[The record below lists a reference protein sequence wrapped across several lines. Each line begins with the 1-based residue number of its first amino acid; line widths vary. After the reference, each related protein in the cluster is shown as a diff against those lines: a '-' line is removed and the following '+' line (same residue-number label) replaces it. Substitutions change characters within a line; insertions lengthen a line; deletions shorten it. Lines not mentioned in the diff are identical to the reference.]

1 MLSEIIKFE
10 WAYRKGRPATW
21 IYFGLILILPII
33 LVTTDAIKIT
43 GGGEQTKENAPSAI
57 AFMEVVFSYLFM
69 MITSAVMGVAVLRD
83 FEFNTEALMFST
95 PIKKFDYLFG
105 RFFGSFLV
113 LILIFFAMIL
123 GFSIGE
129 FMPSRDA
136 TKLLPFS
143 LWHYIQPFLIL
154 VLPNLFFTG
163 AFFFAGGAL
172 TRKAVI
178 IYTQGIILFVIY
190 SISQNLMG
198 DMDNREMGA
207 LLDPFGIR
215 TLGYVTRYWTPA
227 QKNMMTVPLEGILLY
242 NRLIWMGVGILA
254 LAVTHFGFSFNVV
267 RSGFFKKKAII
278 EDKQPKIKPELVK
291 IPSVNQHL
299 NGWTIVQQT
308 LKNAWFYAKMS
319 IRELPFLTIVIAGMC
334 LLVSALVSSIETF
347 GVKSIPNTGNVLG
360 SLGNFTPF
368 LYALS
373 LTYAAELIWKERV
386 VKFNLINDAMP
397 VPDFVGL
404 LSKFIAMIIIYCG
417 IFAVLILVGI
427 SVQAMKGYFDFQLP
441 IYFEHFYVGQLI
453 TIIFYTVLF
462 FFIQVMVNDKFVGI
476 AISILFLIV
485 QMVMSFLG
493 VEHTMLTFASGDL
506 GNFSDMNLYGHFVKS
521 FSWLSIYWLGFSMII
536 FAVATT
542 LSVRGTE
549 ELLKTRWFMGRH
561 RFTKQIATF
570 SILALITFTLSG
582 CYVFYNTNVLEKYEN
597 SKTREKGQ
605 ALYEKTLK
613 AKYEF
618 MNQPKIVESDIKV
631 ELYPSKRSMSAD
643 GFYYLKNKST
653 QTIKDVYIMF
663 NKPVDVKELAF
674 LGGAKVKQ
682 QWKDWGVTIYTLTK
696 PLAPQD
702 SVKLSFKVEVDSKSF
717 LSGVAGTSLV
727 YNGTFFNN
735 TDYFPSI
742 GYEERGELSG
752 EDERKKQGL
761 KPKERMMEQSDKRGL
776 SQNLFG
782 DDGDWIRFQMTIG
795 TEPEQ
800 TAIAPGYLQ
809 KTYQEGNR
817 KYFSYKMDRPMVN
830 FYSVVSARYEVMK
843 DKWKD
848 VNLEIYYNKGHDKNL
863 GRMMDGLKKSLE
875 YYSKSFSPFQFR
887 QMRIMEFPKYAS
899 FAQSFANTVPFS
911 EGIGFVLDVKEKDP
925 NIPFYVTAHEMGHQW
940 WGHQVTE
947 ANVKGNAMLSESMS
961 EYSALMVMKH
971 NTKPEVMQKF
981 MEINLDSYLWG
992 RSNETKKE
1000 MPLSQVES
1008 QQYIHYNKGSLCMY
1022 ALQDY
1027 IGEDRIN
1034 SALSQYVKDWQ
1045 YPGPDHPKGRY
1056 PTSTDLIG
1064 YLRTATPDSLKY
1076 LIKDMFETITLYE
1089 NKVEKAEYVANK
1101 DKTFEVTLT
1110 LNSEKFR
1117 ADSSGNQ
1124 APIKL
1129 NEWIDVGVYGK
1140 DAKGEDKLLYLKKHY
1155 FTKKDN
1161 ILKIKVKEEPTKA
1174 GIDPINILIDRHS
1187 SDNVK
1192 VLSKKEA
1199 V

>member
-21 IYFGLILILPII
+21 IYFGLIFILPII
-33 LVTTDAIKIT
+33 LVSTDAVKIV
-43 GGGEQTKENAPSAI
+43 GGGEQTKENAPQAI
-57 AFMEVVFSYLFM
+57 AFMEIIFSYLFM

-95 PIKKFDYLFG
+95 PIKKLDYLFG
-105 RFFGSFLV
+105 RFLGSFMV
-113 LILIFFAMIL
+113 LILIFSAMIL
-123 GFSIGE
+123 GFTIGE

-136 TKLLPFS
+136 TKLLPYSF
-143 LWHYIQPFLIL
+143 WHYLQPFLIL

-172 TRKAVI
+172 TRKTVI
-178 IYTQGIILFVIY
+178 IYTQGIILFVLY

-198 DMDNREMGA
+198 DIDNREMGA

-215 TLGYVTRYWTPA
+215 TFSYVTRYWTPA
-227 QKNMMTVPLEGILLY
+227 QKNVMLVPLEGIMLY
-242 NRLIWMGVGILA
+242 NRLLWIGIGVLA
-254 LAVTHFGFSFNVV
+254 LVITYFGFSFNIV
-267 RSGFFKKKAII
+267 RSGLFKKKAIA
-278 EDKQPKIKPELVK
+278 EDKQSKIKPELVK
-291 IPSVNQHL
+291 IPLVTQHL
-299 NGWTIVQQT
+299 NAWTVVQQT

-319 IRELPFLTIVIAGMC
+319 IIEVPFLTIVIAGVC
-334 LLVSALVSSIETF
+334 LLISALINPVETF

-368 LYALS
+368 LYALA
-373 LTYAAELIWKERV
+373 LTYAGELIWKERV

-397 VPDFVGL
+397 VPDFVEI
-404 LSKFIAMIIIYCG
+404 LSKFLTMIIIYCG
-417 IFAVLILVGI
+417 IFAVLILVGVA
-427 SVQAMKGYFDFQLP
+427 VQAIQGYFDFQLP
-441 IYFEHFYVGQLI
+441 IYFEHFYLGQLV
-453 TIIFYTVLF
+453 TMVFYTILF
-462 FFIQVMVNDKFVGI
+462 FFIQIMVNDKFVGI
-476 AISILFLIV
+476 AISILFLILQTV
-485 QMVMSFLG
+485 ISYLG
-493 VEHTMLTFASGDL
+493 VEHSMLSFASGDL

-521 FSWLSIYWLGFSMII
+521 FSWLSIYWLGFTMII
-536 FAVATT
+536 FAAATT

-549 ELLKTRWFMGRH
+549 ELLKTRWLMTRH

-570 SILALITFTLSG
+570 SILALMVFTLSG
-582 CYVFYNTNVLEKYEN
+582 SYIYYNTNILEIYQN
-597 SKTREKGQ
+597 SKDAQKDQ

-631 ELYPSKRSMSAD
+631 ELYPRKRSMSAD

-653 QTIKDVYIMF
+653 QPIKDILIMF
-663 NKPVDVKELAF
+663 NKPVNVKELAF
-674 LGGAKVKQ
+674 SGGAKIKQ
-682 QWKDWGVTIYTLTK
+682 QWKDWGVTIYTLNK
-696 PLAPQD
+696 LMLPQD
-702 SVKLSFKVEVDSKSF
+702 SIKLSFKISVDSKSF

-735 TDYFPSI
+735 SDYFPSI
-742 GYEERGELSG
+742 GYEEGGELSS

-830 FYSVVSARYEVMK
+830 FYSVVSARYEVMR

-848 VNLEIYYNKGHDKNL
+848 VSLEIYYNKGHDKNL

-947 ANVKGNAMLSESMS
+947 ANVKGSSMLSESMS

-971 NTKPEVMQKF
+971 NSRPEVMQKF
-981 MEINLDSYLWG
+981 MKINLDSYLYG
-992 RSNETKKE
+992 RSSETKKE
-1000 MPLSQVES
+1000 MSLSQVEG

-1034 SALSQYVKDWQ
+1034 SALSQYIKDWQ
-1045 YPGPDHPKGRY
+1045 YPGPDHPKRRY

-1064 YLRTATPDSLKY
+1064 YLKTATPDSLKY
-1076 LIKDMFETITLYE
+1076 LIKDLFETITLYE

-1117 ADSSGNQ
+1117 ADNSGNQ
-1124 APIKL
+1124 VSIKL

-1140 DAKGEDKLLYLKKHY
+1140 DAKGDDKLLYLKKHH
-1155 FTKKDN
+1155 FIKKDN
-1161 ILKIKVKEEPTKA
+1161 ILKISVKEEPTKA

-1192 VLSKKEA
+1192 FLSKKEA

>member
-1 MLSEIIKFE
+1 
-10 WAYRKGRPATW
+10 
-21 IYFGLILILPII
+21 
-33 LVTTDAIKIT
+33 
-43 GGGEQTKENAPSAI
+43 
-57 AFMEVVFSYLFM
+57 
-69 MITSAVMGVAVLRD
+69 
-83 FEFNTEALMFST
+83 
-95 PIKKFDYLFG
+95 
-105 RFFGSFLV
+105 
-113 LILIFFAMIL
+113 
-123 GFSIGE
+123 
-129 FMPSRDA
+129 
-136 TKLLPFS
+136 
-143 LWHYIQPFLIL
+143 
-154 VLPNLFFTG
+154 
-163 AFFFAGGAL
+163 
-172 TRKAVI
+172 
-178 IYTQGIILFVIY
+178 
-190 SISQNLMG
+190 
-198 DMDNREMGA
+198 
-207 LLDPFGIR
+207 
-215 TLGYVTRYWTPA
+215 
-227 QKNMMTVPLEGILLY
+227 
-242 NRLIWMGVGILA
+242 
-254 LAVTHFGFSFNVV
+254 
-267 RSGFFKKKAII
+267 
-278 EDKQPKIKPELVK
+278 
-291 IPSVNQHL
+291 
-299 NGWTIVQQT
+299 
-308 LKNAWFYAKMS
+308 
-319 IRELPFLTIVIAGMC
+319 
-334 LLVSALVSSIETF
+334 
-347 GVKSIPNTGNVLG
+347 
-360 SLGNFTPF
+360 
-368 LYALS
+368 
-373 LTYAAELIWKERV
+373 
-386 VKFNLINDAMP
+386 MP
-397 VPDFVGL
+397 VPDFVEI
-404 LSKFIAMIIIYCG
+404 LSKFLTMIIIYCG
-417 IFAVLILVGI
+417 IFAVLILVGVA
-427 SVQAMKGYFDFQLP
+427 VQAIQGYFDFQLP
-441 IYFEHFYVGQLI
+441 IYFEHFYLGQLV
-453 TIIFYTVLF
+453 TMVFYTILF
-462 FFIQVMVNDKFVGI
+462 FFIQIMVNDKFVGI
-476 AISILFLIV
+476 AISILFLIL
-485 QMVMSFLG
+485 QTVMSYFG
-493 VEHTMLTFASGDL
+493 VEHSMLSFASGDL

-521 FSWLSIYWLGFSMII
+521 FSWLSIYWLGFTMII
-536 FAVATT
+536 FATATT

-549 ELLKTRWFMGRH
+549 ELLKTRWLMTRH

-570 SILALITFTLSG
+570 SILALMVFTLSG
-582 CYVFYNTNVLEKYEN
+582 SYIYYNTNILEKYQN
-597 SKTREKGQ
+597 SKDAQKDQ

-631 ELYPSKRSMSAD
+631 ELYPRKRSMSAD

-653 QTIKDVYIMF
+653 QPIKDILIMF
-663 NKPVDVKELAF
+663 NKPVNVKELAF
-674 LGGAKVKQ
+674 SGGAKIKQ
-682 QWKDWGVTIYTLTK
+682 QWKDWGVTIYTLNK
-696 PLAPQD
+696 LMLPQD
-702 SVKLSFKVEVDSKSF
+702 SIKLSFKISVDSKSF

-735 TDYFPSI
+735 SDYFPSI
-742 GYEERGELSG
+742 GYEEGGELSS

-830 FYSVVSARYEVMK
+830 FYSVVSARYEVMR

-848 VNLEIYYNKGHDKNL
+848 VSLEIYYNKGHDKNL

-947 ANVKGNAMLSESMS
+947 ANVKGSSMLSESMS

-971 NTKPEVMQKF
+971 NSRPEVMQKF
-981 MEINLDSYLWG
+981 MKINLDSYLYG
-992 RSNETKKE
+992 RSSETKKE
-1000 MPLSQVES
+1000 MSLSQVEG

-1034 SALSQYVKDWQ
+1034 SALSQYIKDWQ

-1064 YLRTATPDSLKY
+1064 YLKTATPDSLKY
-1076 LIKDMFETITLYE
+1076 LIKDLFETITLYE

-1124 APIKL
+1124 VPIKL

-1140 DAKGEDKLLYLKKHY
+1140 DAKGDDKLLYLKKHH
-1155 FTKKDN
+1155 FIKKDN
-1161 ILKIKVKEEPTKA
+1161 ILKISVKEEPTKA

-1192 VLSKKEA
+1192 ILSRKEA
-1199 V
+1199 I

>member
-21 IYFGLILILPII
+21 IYFVLILILPII
-33 LVTTDAIKIT
+33 LVSTDAIMIV
-43 GGGEQTKENAPSAI
+43 GGGEQTKENAPQAI
-57 AFMEVVFSYLFM
+57 AFMEIAFSYLFM

-83 FEFNTEALMFST
+83 FEFNTEALMFSA

-105 RFFGSFLV
+105 RFIGSFLV
-113 LILIFFAMIL
+113 LILIFSAMIL
-123 GFSIGE
+123 GFTIGE

-136 TKLLPFS
+136 AKLLPYRF
-143 LWHYIQPFLIL
+143 WHYLQPFLIL

-172 TRKAVI
+172 TRKTVI
-178 IYTQGIILFVIY
+178 IYTQGIILFVFY

-198 DMDNREMGA
+198 DLDNRELGA
-207 LLDPFGIR
+207 MLDPFGIR
-215 TLGYVTRYWTPA
+215 TFGYVTRYWTPA
-227 QKNMMTVPLEGILLY
+227 QKNMMSVPLEGILLY
-242 NRLIWMGVGILA
+242 NRLLWMGVGLLA
-254 LAVTHFGFSFNVV
+254 LAVTYFGFSFNVV
-267 RSGFFKKKAII
+267 RSGFFKKKAIA
-278 EDKQPKIKPELVK
+278 EDRQPKIKPELVK
-291 IPSVNQHL
+291 IPSVTQHL
-299 NGWTIVQQT
+299 NAWTVMQQT
-308 LKNAWFYAKMS
+308 LRNAWFYAKMS
-319 IRELPFLTIVIAGMC
+319 ITELPFLTIVIAGVC
-334 LLVSALVSSIETF
+334 LLINSLINSDETF
-347 GVKSIPNTGNVLG
+347 GVKSIPNTANVLD
-360 SLGNFTPF
+360 SLGIFTVF
-368 LYALS
+368 MYVLAL
-373 LTYAAELIWKERV
+373 TNAAELIWKERV

-397 VPDFVGL
+397 VPDFVGI
-404 LSKFIAMIIIYCG
+404 LSKFLAMIIIYCG

-427 SVQAMKGYFDFQLP
+427 TSQAINGYFDFQLP
-441 IYFEHFYVGQLI
+441 IYFQHFYMEQLVQLS
-453 TIIFYTVLF
+453 FYTILF

-476 AISILFLIV
+476 GASILFLV
-485 QMVMSFLG
+485 LVGFMSYLG
-493 VEHTMLTFASGDL
+493 VEHTMFSFASGDL
-506 GNFSDMNLYGHFVKS
+506 GTFSDMNLYGHFVKS
-521 FSWLSIYWLGFSMII
+521 FSWLSIYWLGFTMII
-536 FAVATT
+536 FAIATT

-549 ELLKTRWFMGRH
+549 ELLKTRLLIGRH

-570 SILALITFTLSG
+570 SILGVITFALSG
-582 CYVFYNTNVLEKYEN
+582 CYVYYNTNILEKYEN
-597 SKTREKGQ
+597 SKSREKRQ
-605 ALYEKTLK
+605 AQYEKTLK

-631 ELYPSKRSMSAD
+631 ELYPSKRSMSAN

-663 NKPVDVKELAF
+663 NRPVDVKELTF
-674 LGGAKVKQ
+674 LGGSKIKQ

-702 SVKLSFKVEVDSKSF
+702 SVKLSFKVSVNSKSF

-727 YNGTFFNN
+727 YNGTFFDN
-735 TDYFPSI
+735 TNYFPSI
-742 GYEERGELSG
+742 GYEEGGELSG
-752 EDERKKQGL
+752 EDKRKKQGL

-776 SQNLFG
+776 SRNLFG
-782 DDGDWIRFQMTIG
+782 DDADFIRFQMTIG
-795 TEPEQ
+795 TEPDQ

-809 KTYQEGNR
+809 KTYQKGNR

-830 FYSVVSARYEVMK
+830 FYSIVSARYEVMK

-887 QMRIMEFPKYAS
+887 QMRIMEFPKYAT
-899 FAQSFANTVPFS
+899 FAQSFANTIPFS

-925 NIPFYVTAHEMGHQW
+925 NIPFYVTSHEMGHQW

-947 ANVKGNAMLSESMS
+947 AHVKGSSMLSESMS

-971 NTKPEVMQKF
+971 NSTPEVMQKF
-981 MEINLDSYLWG
+981 MKINLDGYLFG
-992 RSNETKKE
+992 RSSESKKE
-1000 MPLSQVES
+1000 MPLSQVER

-1034 SALSQYVKDWQ
+1034 VALSQYIKDWQ

-1089 NKVEKAEYVANK
+1089 NKVEKAEYVQNK

-1117 ADSSGNQ
+1117 ADSAGNQ
-1124 APIKL
+1124 VPIKL

-1140 DAKGEDKLLYLKKHY
+1140 DAKGDDKLLYLKKHH
-1155 FTKKDN
+1155 FTQKDN
-1161 ILKIKVKEEPTKA
+1161 VLKIKVKEEPTKA
-1174 GIDPINILIDRHS
+1174 GIDPINILIDRHA

>member
-21 IYFGLILILPII
+21 IYFGLIFILPII
-33 LVTTDAIKIT
+33 LVSTDAVKIV
-43 GGGEQTKENAPSAI
+43 GGGEQTKENAPQAI
-57 AFMEVVFSYLFM
+57 AFMEIVFSYLFM

-105 RFFGSFLV
+105 RFLGSFMV
-113 LILIFFAMIL
+113 LILIFSAMIL
-123 GFSIGE
+123 GFTIGE

-136 TKLLPFS
+136 TKLLPYSF
-143 LWHYIQPFLIL
+143 WHYLQPFLIL

-172 TRKAVI
+172 TRKTVI
-178 IYTQGIILFVIY
+178 IYTQGIILFVLY

-198 DMDNREMGA
+198 DIDNREMGA

-215 TLGYVTRYWTPA
+215 TFSYVTRYWTPA
-227 QKNMMTVPLEGILLY
+227 QKNVMLVPLEGIMLY
-242 NRLIWMGVGILA
+242 NRLLWIGIGVLA
-254 LAVTHFGFSFNVV
+254 LVITYFGFSFNIV
-267 RSGFFKKKAII
+267 RSGLFKKKAIT
-278 EDKQPKIKPELVK
+278 EDKQSKIKPELVK
-291 IPSVNQHL
+291 IPLVTQHL
-299 NGWTIVQQT
+299 NAWTVVQQT

-319 IRELPFLTIVIAGMC
+319 IVEVPFLTIVIAGVC
-334 LLVSALVSSIETF
+334 LLISALINPVETF

-368 LYALS
+368 LYALA
-373 LTYAAELIWKERV
+373 LTYAGELIWKERV

-397 VPDFVGL
+397 VPDFVEI
-404 LSKFIAMIIIYCG
+404 LSKFLTMIIIYCG
-417 IFAVLILVGI
+417 IFAVLILVGVA
-427 SVQAMKGYFDFQLP
+427 VQAIQGYFDFQLP
-441 IYFEHFYVGQLI
+441 IYFEHFYLGQLV
-453 TIIFYTVLF
+453 TMVFYTILF
-462 FFIQVMVNDKFVGI
+462 FFIQIMVNDKFVGI
-476 AISILFLIV
+476 AISILFLIL
-485 QMVMSFLG
+485 QTVMSYLG
-493 VEHTMLTFASGDL
+493 VEHSMLSFASGDL

-521 FSWLSIYWLGFSMII
+521 FSWLSIYWLGFTMII
-536 FAVATT
+536 FATATT

-549 ELLKTRWFMGRH
+549 ELLKTRWLMTRH

-570 SILALITFTLSG
+570 SILALMVFTLSG
-582 CYVFYNTNVLEKYEN
+582 SYIYYNTNILEKYQN
-597 SKTREKGQ
+597 SKDAQKDQ

-631 ELYPSKRSMSAD
+631 ELYPRKRSMSAD

-653 QTIKDVYIMF
+653 QPIKDILIMF
-663 NKPVDVKELAF
+663 NKPVNVKELAF
-674 LGGAKVKQ
+674 SGGAKIKQ
-682 QWKDWGVTIYTLTK
+682 QWKDWGVTIYTLNK
-696 PLAPQD
+696 LMLPQD
-702 SVKLSFKVEVDSKSF
+702 SIKLSFKISVDSKSF

-735 TDYFPSI
+735 SDYFPSI
-742 GYEERGELSG
+742 GYEEGGELSS

-830 FYSVVSARYEVMK
+830 FYSVVSARYEVMR

-848 VNLEIYYNKGHDKNL
+848 VSLEIYYNKGHDKNL

-947 ANVKGNAMLSESMS
+947 ANVKGSSMLSESMS

-971 NTKPEVMQKF
+971 NSRPEVMQKF
-981 MEINLDSYLWG
+981 MKINLDSYLYG
-992 RSNETKKE
+992 RSSETKKE
-1000 MPLSQVES
+1000 MSLSQVEG

-1034 SALSQYVKDWQ
+1034 SALSQYIKDWQ

-1064 YLRTATPDSLKY
+1064 YLKTATPDSLKY
-1076 LIKDMFETITLYE
+1076 LIKDLFETITLYE

-1124 APIKL
+1124 VPIKL

-1140 DAKGEDKLLYLKKHY
+1140 DAKGDDKLLYLKKHH
-1155 FTKKDN
+1155 FIKKDN
-1161 ILKIKVKEEPTKA
+1161 ILKISVKEEPTKA

-1192 VLSKKEA
+1192 ILSRKEA
-1199 V
+1199 I

>member
-21 IYFGLILILPII
+21 IYFGLLFILPII
-33 LVTTDAIKIT
+33 LVSTDLVKIM
-43 GGGEQTKENAPSAI
+43 GSGEQSKENSPQGIALVEI
-57 AFMEVVFSYLFM
+57 AFTYFFV

-113 LILIFFAMIL
+113 LILIFSAMIL

-129 FMPSRDA
+129 FLPSRDA
-136 TKLLPFS
+136 TKLLPYS
-143 LWHYIQPFLIL
+143 LWHYVQPFLIL

-172 TRKAVI
+172 TRKSVI
-178 IYTQGIILFVIY
+178 IYTQGIILFVFY
-190 SISQNLMG
+190 TISQNLMG
-198 DMDNREMGA
+198 DIENRELGA

-215 TLGYVTRYWTPA
+215 TFQFVTRYWTPA
-227 QKNMMTVPLEGILLY
+227 QKNMMTVPFEGIMLY
-242 NRLIWMGVGILA
+242 NRLIWMGVGVLA
-254 LAVTHFGFSFNVV
+254 LAITYFGFSFNVV
-267 RSGFFKKKAII
+267 RSGFFKKKAIV
-278 EDKQPKIKPELVK
+278 EVKLPKIKPELVK
-291 IPSVNQHL
+291 IPLVTQHS
-299 NGWTIVQQT
+299 NTWTIIQQIF
-308 LKNAWFYAKMS
+308 KNAWFYAKMS
-319 IRELPFLTIVIAGMC
+319 ITELPFLTIVIAGVCM
-334 LLVSALVSSIETF
+334 LISTLINSGETF
-347 GVKSIPNTGNVLG
+347 GVKSIPNTANVLD
-360 SLGNFTPF
+360 SLGVFSVF
-368 LYALS
+368 MMVLA

-404 LSKFIAMIIIYCG
+404 LSKFLAMIIIYCG
-417 IFAVLILVGI
+417 IYAVLILVGI
-427 SVQAMKGYFDFQLP
+427 SVQAIQGYFDFQLSV
-441 IYFEHFYVGQLI
+441 YFEHFYVGQLV
-453 TIIFYTVLF
+453 TMVLYTVLF
-462 FFIQVMVNDKFVGI
+462 FLIQVLVNDKFVGI
-476 AISILFLIV
+476 GASILFLVLQGFI
-485 QMVMSFLG
+485 SYLG
-493 VEHTMLTFASGDL
+493 VEHSMLSFASGDL
-506 GNFSDMNLYGHFVKS
+506 GTFSDMNLYGHFVNA
-521 FSWLSIYWLGFSMII
+521 FSWLSLYWLGFTMII
-536 FAVATT
+536 FAIATT

-582 CYVFYNTNVLEKYEN
+582 CYVYYNTNVLEKYEN
-597 SKTREKGQ
+597 SKSREKGQ

-663 NKPVDVKELAF
+663 NKPVDVKELSF

-682 QWKDWGVTIYTLTK
+682 QWKDWGVTIYTLSK

-702 SVKLSFKVEVDSKSF
+702 SVKMAFKVAVDSKSF
-717 LSGVAGTSLV
+717 LSGVAGRSLV

-735 TDYFPSI
+735 ADYFPSI
-742 GYEERGELSG
+742 GYESGGELSG

-782 DDGDWIRFQMTIG
+782 DDADWIRFQMTIG
-795 TEPEQ
+795 TEPDQ

-875 YYSKSFSPFQFR
+875 YYSKSFSPYQFR

-947 ANVKGNAMLSESMS
+947 ANVKGSAMLSESMA

-971 NTKPEVMQKF
+971 NSKPEVMQKF
-981 MEINLDSYLWG
+981 MEINLDSYLFG
-992 RSNETKKE
+992 RSSETKKE
-1000 MPLSQVES
+1000 MPLSQVEG
-1008 QQYIHYNKGSLCMY
+1008 QQYIHYKKGSMCMY

-1034 SALSQYVKDWQ
+1034 GALSQYVKNWQ

-1140 DAKGEDKLLYLKKHY
+1140 DAKGEDKLLYLKKHH
-1155 FTKKDN
+1155 FIKKDN

-1192 VLSKKEA
+1192 VLSKKE
-1199 V
+1199 VV

>member
-1 MLSEIIKFE
+1 MLLEIIKFE

-21 IYFGLILILPII
+21 IYFAIILIIPII
-33 LVTTDAIKIT
+33 LVSTDAIKIM
-43 GGGEQTKENAPSAI
+43 GGGEQTKENSPAGIASLEI
-57 AFMEVVFSYLFM
+57 AFTYLFV

-105 RFFGSFLV
+105 RFVGSFMV

-123 GFSIGE
+123 GFTIGE
-129 FMPSRDA
+129 FMPSRDV
-136 TKLLPFS
+136 TKLLPYSF
-143 LWHYIQPFLIL
+143 WHYLQPFLVL

-172 TRKAVI
+172 TRKTVI
-178 IYTQGIILFVIY
+178 IYTQGIILFVLY

-198 DMDNREMGA
+198 DIDNREMGA

-215 TLGYVTRYWTPA
+215 TFGYVTRYWTPA
-227 QKNMMTVPLEGILLY
+227 QKNTMLVPLEGIMLY
-242 NRLIWMGVGILA
+242 NRLLWMGIGVLA
-254 LAVTHFGFSFNVV
+254 LVITYFGFSFNVV
-267 RSGFFKKKAII
+267 RSGLFKKKAIV

-291 IPSVNQHL
+291 IPLVTQHL
-299 NGWTIVQQT
+299 NGWTVIQQT
-308 LKNAWFYAKMS
+308 LRNAWFYAKMS
-319 IRELPFLTIVIAGMC
+319 IREVPFLTIVIAGVC
-334 LLVSALVSSIETF
+334 LLISALINSNETF

-368 LYALS
+368 LYAIA
-373 LTYAAELIWKERV
+373 LTYAGELIWKERV

-397 VPDFVGL
+397 VPDFVGI

-427 SVQAMKGYFDFQLP
+427 TVQAIQGYFDFQLP
-441 IYFEHFYVGQLI
+441 IYFEHFYFGQLVSMV
-453 TIIFYTVLF
+453 FYTILF
-462 FFIQVMVNDKFVGI
+462 FFIQIMVNDKFVGI
-476 AISILFLIV
+476 AISILFLIL
-485 QMVMSFLG
+485 QGVMSYLG
-493 VEHTMLTFASGDL
+493 VEHSMLSFASGDL
-506 GNFSDMNLYGHFVKS
+506 GNFSDMNLYGHFVKT
-521 FSWLSIYWLGFSMII
+521 FSWLSIYWLGFTMII
-536 FAVATT
+536 FAIATT

-549 ELLKTRWFMGRH
+549 ELLKTRWLMSRY

-570 SILALITFTLSG
+570 SILALIIFIFSG
-582 CYVFYNTNVLEKYEN
+582 AYVYYNTNILEKYQN
-597 SKTREKGQ
+597 SKDGQKDQ

-631 ELYPSKRSMSAD
+631 ELYPTKRSMSAD
-643 GFYYLKNKST
+643 GFYYLKNKSA
-653 QTIKDVYIMF
+653 QTIKEVYIMF
-663 NKPVDVKELAF
+663 NKPVNVKELAF
-674 LGGAKVKQ
+674 SGGAKIKQ
-682 QWKDWGVTIYTLTK
+682 QWKDWGVTIYTLNK
-696 PLAPQD
+696 PMLPQD
-702 SVKLSFKVEVDSKSF
+702 SIKLSFKISVDSKSF
-717 LSGVAGTSLV
+717 LSGMAGTSLV

-735 TDYFPSI
+735 SAYFPSI
-742 GYEERGELSG
+742 GYEEGGELSS
-752 EDERKKQGL
+752 EDDRKKQGL

-795 TEPEQ
+795 TEPDQ

-809 KTYQEGNR
+809 KTYLKGNR

-830 FYSVVSARYEVMK
+830 FYAVVSARYEVMR

-887 QMRIMEFPKYAS
+887 QMRIMEFPKYAN

-925 NIPFYVTAHEMGHQW
+925 NIPFYVTAHETAHQW

-947 ANVKGNAMLSESMS
+947 ANVKGGSMLSESMS

-971 NTKPEVMQKF
+971 NSKPEVMQKF
-981 MEINLDSYLWG
+981 MKINLDQYLAG
-992 RSNETKKE
+992 RSLETKKE
-1000 MPLSQVES
+1000 MPLSQVEG

-1034 SALSQYVKDWQ
+1034 SALSQYIKDWQ
-1045 YPGPDHPKGRY
+1045 YPGPDHSKGRY

-1064 YLRTATPDSLKY
+1064 YLKTATPDSLKY
-1076 LIKDMFETITLYE
+1076 LIKDLFETITLYE
-1089 NKVEKAEYVANK
+1089 NKVEKAEYIQNK
-1101 DKTFEVTLT
+1101 DKIFEVTLT

-1124 APIKL
+1124 VPIKL

-1140 DAKGEDKLLYLKKHY
+1140 DAKGEDKLIYLKKYH

-1161 ILKIKVKEEPTKA
+1161 VLKIKVKEEPIKA

-1192 VLSKKEA
+1192 ILSKKE
-1199 V
+1199 VV

>member
-21 IYFGLILILPII
+21 IYFALILILPII
-33 LVTTDAIKIT
+33 LVSTDAIKIV
-43 GGGEQTKENAPSAI
+43 GGGEQTKENAPQGI
-57 AFMEVVFSYLFM
+57 AFVEIVFTYLFL

-95 PIKKFDYLFG
+95 PLKKFDYLFG
-105 RFFGSFLV
+105 RFIGSFLV

-123 GFSIGE
+123 GLIIGE

-136 TKLLPFS
+136 TKLLPYSF
-143 LWHYIQPFLIL
+143 WHYLQPFLIL

-172 TRKAVI
+172 TRKSVI

-198 DMDNREMGA
+198 DIDNRELGA

-215 TLGYVTRYWTPA
+215 TFNYVTRYWTPA
-227 QKNMMTVPLEGILLY
+227 QKNAMTIPLEGVLLY
-242 NRLIWMGVGILA
+242 NRLLWTGVGVLILA
-254 LAVTHFGFSFNVV
+254 ITYFGFSFNIV
-267 RSGFFKKKAII
+267 RSGFFKKKTII

-291 IPSVNQHL
+291 IPSVTQHL
-299 NGWTIVQQT
+299 NGWTVVRQVIN
-308 LKNAWFYAKMS
+308 NAWFYTKMS
-319 IRELPFLTIVIAGMC
+319 VREVPFLTIVIAGVC
-334 LLVSALVSSIETF
+334 LLISALTNPVEWF

-368 LYALS
+368 MYALA
-373 LTYAAELIWKERV
+373 LTYAGELLWKERV
-386 VKFNLINDAMP
+386 TKFNLINDAMP

-404 LSKFIAMIIIYCG
+404 LSKFLAMIIIYCG
-417 IFAVLILVGI
+417 IYAVLIFVGV
-427 SVQAMKGYFDFQLP
+427 SVQAIKGYFDFQLP
-441 IYFEHFYVGQLI
+441 IYFEHFYIGQLI
-453 TIIFYTVLF
+453 TMIFYTILF

-476 AISILFLIV
+476 AVSILFLIL
-485 QMVMSFLG
+485 QMVLSYLG
-493 VEHTMLTFASGDL
+493 VEHTMLSFASGDI

-521 FSWLSIYWLGFSMII
+521 FSWLSLYWLGFTMII

-549 ELLKTRWFMGRH
+549 ELFKTRWLMSSH

-570 SILALITFTLSG
+570 SIVAIAIFTLSG
-582 CYVFYNTNVLEKYEN
+582 LYVYYNTNILEKYQN
-597 SKTREKGQ
+597 SKEQEKDQ

-613 AKYEF
+613 AKYEN
-618 MNQPKIVESDIKV
+618 MVQPKIVESDMKV
-631 ELYPSKRSMSAD
+631 ELYPSLRSMSAD
-643 GFYYLKNKST
+643 GFYYLKNKSKE
-653 QTIKDVYIMF
+653 TIKDVLITF
-663 NKPVDVKELAF
+663 GSRVNVEKLEFA
-674 LGGAKVKQ
+674 GGSKVKQ
-682 QWKDWGVTIYTLTK
+682 AWKDWGTTVYTLTK
-696 PLAPQD
+696 PLVPQD
-702 SVKLSFKVEVDSKSF
+702 SVKMAFKISVDSKSF

-735 TDYFPSI
+735 TSYFPTI
-742 GYEERGELSG
+742 GYEEGRELSS
-752 EDERKKQGL
+752 EDDRKKQGL

-795 TEPEQ
+795 TESDQ

-809 KTYQEGNR
+809 KTYIEGNR

-830 FYSVVSARYEVMK
+830 FYSVVSARYEVLR
-843 DKWKD
+843 DKWNG

-863 GRMMDGLKKSLE
+863 GRMMDGMKKSLA
-875 YYSKSFSPFQFR
+875 YYSKSFSPFQFH

-911 EGIGFVLDVKEKDP
+911 EGIGFVMDIKEKDA
-925 NIPFYVTAHEMGHQW
+925 NVPFYVTAHELGHQW

-947 ANVKGNAMLSESMS
+947 ANVKGSSMLSESMA

-971 NTKPEVMQKF
+971 NSKPEVMQKF
-981 MEINLDSYLWG
+981 MKYNLDEYLFG
-992 RSNETKKE
+992 RSSEVKKE
-1000 MPLSQVES
+1000 MPLSQVEG

-1034 SALSQYVKDWQ
+1034 AALSQYVKDWQ

-1124 APIKL
+1124 VPIKL
-1129 NEWIDVGVYGK
+1129 NEWIDVGIYGK
-1140 DAKGEDKLLYLKKHY
+1140 DAKGDDKLLYLKKYH

-1161 ILKIKVKEEPTKA
+1161 VIKIKVNEEPTKA

-1192 VLSKKEA
+1192 VVTKKEA